1 MPLNM
6 SEDPPKLSTRQRRIR
21 FTRSELIDILSDHCR
36 ANGIKIGDDST
47 RHVWGLDCDSGGDVS
62 VMLVIEGD

>member
-36 ANGIKIGDDST
+36 ANGIKVGDDST
-47 RHVWGLDCDSGGDVS
+47 RHVWGLLNSGGEDDL
-62 VMLVIEGD
+62 VMLVSDGD

>member
-36 ANGIKIGDDST
+36 ANGITIGDDSA
-47 RHVWGLDCDSGGDVS
+47 RHVWGLEHDSGGNDS